1 MGIALLGA
9 GYAARI
15 QLACWQ
21 EIPGAAVIGVWN
33 RSAERA
39 RALAAEFGV
48 PSFAEL
54 DELLVQPA
62 VDAVDI
68 ATAVETH
75 RDYALQAAAAGK
87 HVLCQKPLAPS
98 FAEAVALVRD
108 CEAAGVRLMV
118 NENWRWR
125 PWYRAARDLLDRG
138 AIGRPFYLR
147 LASRSAP
154 AVTTPERPP
163 ESLFD
168 RQPFLRRMR
177 PLIVL
182 ELGPHHID
190 IVRFLFGEPHEVY
203 ARTLK
208 VTPAEHVAGEEVATT
223 LLGYPDRLAQVELS
237 WASLGYPADA
247 VNPDVVAIEGT
258 EGSLF
263 VEHDGQVRVSRR
275 DGGQEW
281 IAIDTTDAYRR
292 SWQAALAH
300 FAGCLVTGEP
310 FETSGTDNLQT
321 LRLVFAA
328 YDSAANHQVIPVSDD
343 WTATVIGPP
352 EAV

>member
-1 MGIALLGA
+1 VTGIALLGA

-21 EIPGAAVIGVWN
+21 EIPGATVIGVWN
-33 RSAERA
+33 RTAERA

-48 PSFAEL
+48 PSFDEL
-54 DELLVQPA
+54 DALLAHPA
-62 VDAVDI
+62 VAAVDI

-75 RDYALQAAAAGK
+75 RDYALQAAASGK

-98 FAEAVALVRD
+98 LDEALLLVSD

-125 PWYRAARDLLDRG
+125 PWYRAARELLDRG
-138 AIGRPFYLR
+138 VIGRPFHLR
-147 LASRSAP
+147 LASRSAA
-154 AVTTPERPP
+154 AVATPERPP

-168 RQPFLRRMR
+168 RQPFLRRMQ

-182 ELGPHHID
+182 ELGPHHFD
-190 IVRFLFGEPHEVY
+190 IVRFLFGEPQDVY

-208 VTPAEHVAGEEVATT
+208 ITPAEHVAGEEVATT

-237 WASLGYPADA
+237 WASLGYPMDT
-247 VNPDVVAIEGT
+247 VNPDVLAIEGT
-258 EGSLF
+258 ESSLF
-263 VEHDGQVRVSRR
+263 VDHDGQVRLNRR
-275 DGGQEW
+275 DGNQQM
-281 IAIDTTDAYRR
+281 IPVDTTDAYRR

-300 FAGCLVTGEP
+300 FADCLVSGEP
-310 FETSGTDNLQT
+310 FETSGADNVHT

-328 YDSAANHQVIPVSDD
+328 YDSAATHQAIPVK
-343 WTATVIGPP
+343 A
-352 EAV
+352 

>member
-1 MGIALLGA
+1 MIGVALLGA

-15 QLACWQ
+15 QLDCWR
-21 EIPGAAVIGVWN
+21 EIPEATVIGVWN

-54 DELLVQPA
+54 DPLLAHPA

-68 ATAVETH
+68 ATSVETH
-75 RDYALQAAAAGK
+75 RDYALRAAASGK

-98 FAEAVALVRD
+98 FAEAVSLVSD

-125 PWYRAARDLLDRG
+125 PWYRATRDLLDRG
-138 AIGRPFYLR
+138 AIGRPFSLR
-147 LASRSAP
+147 LAMRSAA
-154 AVTTPERPP
+154 AVATPERPP
-163 ESLFD
+163 QSLFA
-168 RQPFLRRMR
+168 RQPFLRRMQ

-182 ELGPHHID
+182 ELGPHHFD
-190 IVRFLFGEPHEVY
+190 IVRFLFGEPHDVY

-208 VTPAEHVAGEEVATT
+208 VTPAEHVAGEEVATA
-223 LLGYPDRLAQVELS
+223 LLGYTDRLAQVELS

-247 VNPDVVAIEGT
+247 VSPDLLAIEGT

-263 VEHDGQVRVSRR
+263 VDHDGQVCVSHR
-275 DGGQEW
+275 DGGQEL

-300 FAGCLVTGEP
+300 FAGCLASGEP
-310 FETSGTDNLQT
+310 FETSGADNLNT

-328 YDSAANHQVIPVSDD
+328 YDSAATHR
-343 WTATVIGPP
+343 
-352 EAV
+352 AVAITH

>member
-1 MGIALLGA
+1 MIGVALLGA
-9 GYAARI
+9 GYAART
-15 QLACWQ
+15 QLACWR
-21 EIPGAAVIGVWN
+21 EIPDATVIGVWN

-54 DELLVQPA
+54 DALLAHPA

-75 RDYALQAAAAGK
+75 RDYALRAAASGK

-125 PWYRAARDLLDRG
+125 PWYRATRDLLDRG
-138 AIGRPFYLR
+138 AIGRPFSLR
-147 LASRSAP
+147 LAMRSAA
-154 AVTTPERPP
+154 AVATPERPP
-163 ESLFD
+163 QSLFA
-168 RQPFLRRMR
+168 RQQFLRRMQ

-182 ELGPHHID
+182 ELGPHHFD
-190 IVRFLFGEPHEVY
+190 IVRFLFGEPQDIY

-223 LLGYPDRLAQVELS
+223 LLGYTHRLAQVELS

-247 VNPDVVAIEGT
+247 VSPDLLAIEGT

-263 VEHDGQVRVSRR
+263 VDHDGQLRVSRR
-275 DGGQEW
+275 DGSQEL

-300 FAGCLVTGEP
+300 FAGCLASGEP
-310 FETSGTDNLQT
+310 FETSGADNLNT

-328 YDSAANHQVIPVSDD
+328 YDSAATRRAIAITD
-343 WTATVIGPP
+343 
-352 EAV
+352 

>member
-1 MGIALLGA
+1 VIGFALLGA

-21 EIPGAAVIGVWN
+21 EIPGATVIGVWN

-39 RALAAEFGV
+39 RTLAAEFGV
-48 PSFAEL
+48 PSFDDL
-54 DELLVQPA
+54 DTLLAQSA

-75 RDYALQAAAAGK
+75 CDYAQQAAASGK

-98 FAEAVALVRD
+98 FAEAEAIVRD

-125 PWYRAARDLLDRG
+125 PWYRATRDLLDRG
-138 AIGRPFYLR
+138 VIGQPFSLR
-147 LASRSAP
+147 LASRSAA
-154 AVTTPERPP
+154 AVATPERPP
-163 ESLFD
+163 QSLFA

-182 ELGPHHID
+182 ELGPHHFD
-190 IVRFLFGEPHEVY
+190 IVRFLFGEPEDIY

-208 VTPAEHVAGEEVATT
+208 VTPAEHVAGEEVATA
-223 LLGYPDRLAQVELS
+223 LFGYPDRLAQVELS
-237 WASLGYPADA
+237 WASLGYAVDA
-247 VNPDVVAIEGT
+247 VNPDVLAIEGT

-263 VEHDGQVRVSRR
+263 VDHDGQVRVSHR
-275 DGGQEW
+275 DGRHER

-292 SWQAALAH
+292 SWRAALVH
-300 FAGCLVTGEP
+300 FAECLESGAP
-310 FETSGTDNLQT
+310 FETSGADNLHT
-321 LRLVFAA
+321 LRLIFTA
-328 YDSAANHQVIPVSDD
+328 YDSAATHQVISITD
-343 WTATVIGPP
+343 
-352 EAV
+352 

>member
-1 MGIALLGA
+1 MIGVALLGA
-9 GYAARI
+9 GYAART
-15 QLACWQ
+15 QLACWR
-21 EIPGAAVIGVWN
+21 EIPDATVIGVWN

-54 DELLVQPA
+54 DALLAHPA

-75 RDYALQAAAAGK
+75 RDYALRAAASGK

-125 PWYRAARDLLDRG
+125 PWYRATRDLLDRG
-138 AIGRPFYLR
+138 AVGRPFSLR
-147 LASRSAP
+147 LAMRSAA
-154 AVTTPERPP
+154 AVATPERPP
-163 ESLFD
+163 QSLFA
-168 RQPFLRRMR
+168 RQPFLRRMQ

-182 ELGPHHID
+182 ELGPHHFD
-190 IVRFLFGEPHEVY
+190 IVRFLFGEPHDLY

-208 VTPAEHVAGEEVATT
+208 VTPSAHVAGEEVATA
-223 LLGYPDRLAQVELS
+223 LLGYSDRLAQVELS

-247 VNPDVVAIEGT
+247 VSPDLLAIEGT

-263 VEHDGQVRVSRR
+263 VDHDGQVCVSHR
-275 DGGQEW
+275 DGNQEL

-292 SWQAALAH
+292 SWQASLAH
-300 FAGCLVTGEP
+300 FAGCLASGEP
-310 FETSGTDNLQT
+310 FETSGADNLNT

-328 YDSAANHQVIPVSDD
+328 YDSAATHRAIAIID
-343 WTATVIGPP
+343 
-352 EAV
+352 

>member
-1 MGIALLGA
+1 MIGVALLGA

-15 QLACWQ
+15 QLGCWRD
-21 EIPGAAVIGVWN
+21 IPGATVVGVWN
-33 RSAERA
+33 RSADRA

-54 DELLVQPA
+54 DDLISHPA

-75 RDYALQAAAAGK
+75 RDYALQAAAYGK

-98 FAEAVALVRD
+98 FAEAVALVRG
-108 CEAAGVRLMV
+108 CKLAGIRLMV

-125 PWYRAARDLLDRG
+125 PWYRAARELLDRG
-138 AIGRPFYLR
+138 AVGQPFSLR
-147 LASRSAP
+147 LAMRAAP
-154 AVTTPERPP
+154 AVATPDRPP
-163 ESLFD
+163 ENLFA

-182 ELGPHHID
+182 ELGPHHFD
-190 IVRFLFGEPHEVY
+190 IVRFLFGEPHDLY

-208 VTPAEHVAGEEVATT
+208 VTPAQHVAGEEVATT

-237 WASLGYPADA
+237 WASLGYPEDA
-247 VNPDVVAIEGT
+247 INPDTLAIEGT
-258 EGSLF
+258 DGSLF
-263 VEHDGQVRVSRR
+263 VDHDGQLRVSHR
-275 DGGQEW
+275 DGKQEQL
-281 IAIDTTDAYRR
+281 AIDTTDAYRR
-292 SWQAALAH
+292 SWQATLAH
-300 FAGCLVTGEP
+300 FAERLASGEP
-310 FETSGTDNLQT
+310 FETSGDDNLKT

-328 YDSAANHQVIPVSDD
+328 YDSAASHRVIPLADYQSF
-343 WTATVIGPP
+343 
-352 EAV
+352 

>member
-1 MGIALLGA
+1 MIGVALLGA

-21 EIPGAAVIGVWN
+21 EIPGAAIVGVWN
-33 RSAERA
+33 RNPDRA

-48 PSFAEL
+48 PSFDRL
-54 DELLVQPA
+54 DNLLHHPA
-62 VDAVDI
+62 VTAVDI

-75 RDYALQAAAAGK
+75 AHYARRAAAAGK
-87 HVLCQKPLAPS
+87 DILCQKPLAPS
-98 FAEAVALVRD
+98 YAEAEALVRD

-125 PWYRAARDLLDRG
+125 PWYRAVRALMDR
-138 AIGRPFYLR
+138 AVVGRPFSLH
-147 LASRSAP
+147 LAMRSALAVATPDRP
-154 AVTTPERPP
+154 AQ
-163 ESLFD
+163 SLFA
-168 RQPFLRRMR
+168 RQPFLRHMQ

-182 ELGPHHID
+182 EMGPHQFD
-190 IVRFLFGEPHEVY
+190 IVRFLFGEPEDLY

-208 VTPAEHVAGEEVATT
+208 VTPAEHVAGEEVAAVTF
-223 LLGYPDRLAQVELS
+223 GYPDRLAQVELS

-247 VNPDVVAIEGT
+247 VNQDLLTIEGS

-263 VEHDGQVRVSRR
+263 LGHGGQIRIAHR
-275 DGGQEW
+275 DGRQENVPV
-281 IAIDTTDAYRR
+281 DTTDAYRR

-300 FAGCLVTGEP
+300 FATCLATGQP
-310 FETSGTDNLQT
+310 FETSGADNLNT

-328 YDSAANHQVIPVSDD
+328 YESAANRQVVTWSR
-343 WTATVIGPP
+343 GL
-352 EAV
+352 